1 MALITRLAR
10 LFRADLH
17 AVLDRLEEPET
28 LLRQAL
34 REMEEAQAQD
44 RQRLRSMGQCLAQ
57 AETREADL
65 NGALAAADGQL
76 AASLEA
82 GQDDLARAVIR
93 RRLEAEQALK
103 ALSRRRAELSAAQA
117 ELGARVTEQHARL
130 ESVRQKVEVLASQD
144 AAATQAP
151 DWADLDPLERL
162 APDLRVRSAD
172 VDLALLAAKQAR
184 QADQEGGMPS

>member
-44 RQRLRSMGQCLAQ
+44 RQRLRLVGQGLAQ

-65 NGALAAADGQL
+65 NGALASAEGQL

-93 RRLEAEQALK
+93 RRLEAEQTLK

-117 ELGARVTEQHARL
+117 ELAARVTEQHARL

-144 AAATQAP
+144 ATTTQAL

-162 APDLRVRSAD
+162 APDLRVQPAD

-184 QADQEGGMPS
+184 QAAQAGGMPS

>member
-1 MALITRLAR
+1 MALMTRLAR

-44 RQRLRSMGQCLAQ
+44 RQRLRLVGQGLAQ

-65 NGALAAADGQL
+65 NEALAAAESRL

-103 ALSRRRAELSAAQA
+103 ALSRRRAELSTAQA
-117 ELGARVTEQHARL
+117 ELAARVTEQHARL

-144 AAATQAP
+144 AATAQAL
-151 DWADLDPLERL
+151 DWADLDPLESL
-162 APDLRVRSAD
+162 APDLGVQPAD

-184 QADQEGGMPS
+184 QAARAGGIPS